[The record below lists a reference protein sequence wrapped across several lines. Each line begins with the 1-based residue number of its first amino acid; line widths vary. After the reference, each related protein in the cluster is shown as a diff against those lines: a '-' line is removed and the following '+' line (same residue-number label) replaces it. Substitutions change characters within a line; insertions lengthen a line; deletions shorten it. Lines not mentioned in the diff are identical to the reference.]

1 MPEETIAVKVDNT
14 NPLVGFLTII
24 QKVLLKLILPV
35 VAVGCG
41 LYIAYELFTADGDE
55 SKMSQAW
62 KAILYS
68 VVAIISIGLSALI
81 VGIIA

>member
-41 LYIAYELFTADGDE
+41 LYIAYELFTADGDD